1 MSETQ
6 KSKSKWERFQSALPV
21 ITPLLIAAIG
31 VFISLQQNSLQNQ
44 ISNIE
49 SQISNVK
56 AMKPFME
63 MIADEDVTT
72 SKLGAYG
79 IYLLKKKD
87 DPRMAAQMILASG
100 KKHLLDVLIDIA
112 DRDTIVKKV
121 VNNTLKNVNITSE
134 KDSTKLSEIQ
144 KYALEII
151 NSIDMETANESFSQ
165 PQDGTSET
173 KPPVKKE
180 WLYLGNFKGTNTEDW
195 VIKKKPSMNTIYT
208 LVKDA
213 NVRINKPQPPNYSLP
228 RFVRVASKGDAIKID
243 TFTVDKKG
251 HYWARVIFQ

>member
-6 KSKSKWERFQSALPV
+6 KTKSKWAIIQTSLTIF
-21 ITPLLIAAIG
+21 TPIFIG
-31 VFISLQQNSLQNQ
+31 VIGFILNSQ

-56 AMKPFME
+56 AMQPFMK

-72 SKLGAYG
+72 SKLGAYA
-79 IYLLKKKD
+79 IYMLKKD
-87 DPRMAAQMILASG
+87 DDAEMAAQMILAPG

-112 DRDTIVKKV
+112 DRDLIVKKV

-151 NSIDMETANESFSQ
+151 NSIDMETANESVSQ
-165 PQDGTSET
+165 PNDDTSET
-173 KPPVKKE
+173 KPPIKKE
-180 WLYLGNFKGTNTEDW
+180 WLYLGNFKGNNKSDR
-195 VIKKKPSMNTIYT
+195 VIDEIPVINNIYT
-208 LVKDA
+208 LVKDS
-213 NVRINKPQPPNYSLP
+213 NVRINKPQPPNYKLP
-228 RFVRVASKGDAIKID
+228 RFVRVANKGDEIKID